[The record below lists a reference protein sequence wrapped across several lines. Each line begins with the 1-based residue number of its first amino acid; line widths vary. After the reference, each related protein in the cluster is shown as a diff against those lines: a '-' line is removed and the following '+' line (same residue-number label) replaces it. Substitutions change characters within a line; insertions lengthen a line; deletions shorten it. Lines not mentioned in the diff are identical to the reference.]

1 MEKKYFKFNIFTLVF
16 LLVLFA
22 GVSFVSAS
30 LKSVKFASGADEGYY
45 LKYATY
51 LGEYGLGG
59 LKEIFQNYLANQN
72 DWLFPN
78 PLRIGFI
85 IISGFWLKLFGYS
98 FINLAYLSL
107 MFYVLTLLTG
117 FYYCRKFFGQISG
130 LLFTLLLAFSP
141 LHLAMAR
148 RALVESA
155 VAFFSLFLF
164 WSFWDYLQDKSK
176 KKLILFIFI
185 FAFSILV
192 KETFILFSLFF
203 IIYLAY
209 KNYIL
214 KEKVY
219 LKEYC
224 FVIFAPLFISGL
236 IYLSLGCAGYL
247 LSTVKIILNSPANNL
262 YALNFGSGPWFR
274 YLIDY
279 MLLSPF
285 VLILAIGFIAANFF
299 ETKNNRIAVYFS
311 LVIILGLFF
320 FNFFTK
326 NVRYVIFLD
335 APIRLLAVLALGKIT
350 QRVFPLRANVWIF
363 AIVICLS
370 FFDCLNF
377 QRFFIFY
384 NIYDP
389 VSFLLLQ
396 ASHIIPF

>member
-1 MEKKYFKFNIFTLVF
+1 
-16 LLVLFA
+16 
-22 GVSFVSAS
+22 
-30 LKSVKFASGADEGYY
+30 
-45 LKYATY
+45 
-51 LGEYGLGG
+51 
-59 LKEIFQNYLANQN
+59 
-72 DWLFPN
+72 
-78 PLRIGFI
+78 
-85 IISGFWLKLFGYS
+85 
-98 FINLAYLSL
+98 
-107 MFYVLTLLTG
+107 
-117 FYYCRKFFGQISG
+117 
-130 LLFTLLLAFSP
+130 
-141 LHLAMAR
+141 
-148 RALVESA
+148 
-155 VAFFSLFLF
+155 
-164 WSFWDYLQDKSK
+164 
-176 KKLILFIFI
+176 
-185 FAFSILV
+185 
-192 KETFILFSLFF
+192 
-203 IIYLAY
+203 
-209 KNYIL
+209 
-214 KEKVY
+214 
-219 LKEYC
+219 
-224 FVIFAPLFISGL
+224 
-236 IYLSLGCAGYL
+236 
-247 LSTVKIILNSPANNL
+247 
-262 YALNFGSGPWFR
+262 
-274 YLIDY
+274 